1 MAHKNKCKIV
11 DVIVPNIPLP
21 ILSIPVLCLLVT
33 LNLCMHYFYAITVP
47 PGFLDDP
54 PPDPQNSFLWARRVK
69 DKGKQKMTGVRKGI
83 KITSASTTQM
93 SEMRKVQTRSEF
105 FLNRYIF
112 TEFIPQAKSTVKILI
127 IRELTIV
134 GYVINAYSS
143 TQKFDH
149 HCPVS
154 KKGNSFL
161 LFRPNFAPLFSV
173 STWVPYL

>member
-1 MAHKNKCKIV
+1 MV
-11 DVIVPNIPLP
+11 DVIAPNIPLP
-21 ILSIPVLCLLVT
+21 IFSIPVPLLVT

-54 PPDPQNSFLWARRVK
+54 PRDPQNTSFLWARRVK

-105 FLNRYIF
+105 FWNRYIF
-112 TEFIPQAKSTVKILI
+112 TEFIPQAKSTVKNLI

-134 GYVINAYSS
+134 GYVINACSS
-143 TQKFDH
+143 SIIT
-149 HCPVS
+149 
-154 KKGNSFL
+154 
-161 LFRPNFAPLFSV
+161 
-173 STWVPYL
+173 VP